1 MQADL
6 GERSPRMLNWSL
18 YVESFYKLIN
28 CCSPVLRP
36 PCGHHLAPIPIVRFR
51 LYHWCVWCVSLVH
64 QCNRRWHRRVASPI
78 AIPAKIVSRV
88 PLEAILHLLDLHPN
102 YPHTVE
108 LPLQPVFQIPSNLW
122 VNRFFRVLRTGIKKR
137 IQRARKAITLATESG
152 IRWLF

>member
-6 GERSPRMLNWSL
+6 GERSPQMLNWSL

-108 LPLQPVFQIPSNLW
+108 LPLQPVFQIPRTSGWIGFSGCCEPGLKSVFNAPERQLPW
-122 VNRFFRVLRTGIKKR
+122 PPNR
-137 IQRARKAITLATESG
+137 A
-152 IRWLF
+152 